1 MRGKLDR
8 SEPQQLEGKRI
19 LTTPDILT
27 LRHFLDNLIDGAL
40 ECQEKLM
47 SNGFLNLNMVV
58 ENLSKAFKSENLGD
72 RVTAFVSTG
81 LCKHIS

>member
-1 MRGKLDR
+1 MLSQLER

-19 LTTPDILT
+19 LTTPDILI

-47 SNGFLNLNMVV
+47 LNGFLNLNMVV
-58 ENLSKAFKSENLGD
+58 
-72 RVTAFVSTG
+72 
-81 LCKHIS
+81 